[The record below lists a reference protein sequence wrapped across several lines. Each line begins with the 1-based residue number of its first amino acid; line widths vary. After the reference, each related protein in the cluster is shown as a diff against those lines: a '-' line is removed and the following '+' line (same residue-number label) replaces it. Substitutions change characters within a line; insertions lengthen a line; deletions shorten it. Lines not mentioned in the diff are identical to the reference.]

1 MFDNDNDEIESIKQQ
16 VIRLFKPE
24 KLFLFGSHASG
35 SASDNSDIDLCI
47 IVDTDNK
54 RALIAEMYLHIDS
67 NRPFD
72 LILYTPH
79 EWDQISGESGTFANI
94 IAEKG
99 VEIYG

>member
-1 MFDNDNDEIESIKQQ
+1 MIDSVEIDAIKEQ
-16 VIRLFKPE
+16 VVRLFKPE
-24 KLFLFGSHASG
+24 KLFLFGSQARG
-35 SASDNSDIDLCI
+35 SANSNSDIDLCV

-72 LILYTPH
+72 LILYTPK
-79 EWDQISGESGTFANI
+79 EWNQISSESGTFANI

-99 VEIYG
+99 VEIYGG

>member
-1 MFDNDNDEIESIKQQ
+1 MVDYVEIESIKEQL
-16 VIRLFKPE
+16 IRLYRPD
-24 KLFLFGSHASG
+24 KLFLFGSQASG
-35 SASDNSDIDLCI
+35 SASENSDIDLCV

-54 RALIAEMYLHIDS
+54 RVLLAEMYLHIDS

-79 EWDQISGESGTFANI
+79 EWNQSSGESGTFANI

-99 VEIYG
+99 IEIYG